1 VRGAGSTLLV
11 LLLVVG
17 GCTGNEET
25 EPVPST
31 RSATDAATGPE
42 NLSGTPQGATL
53 RMAPGR
59 STVRFQIT
67 ALDPP
72 THVYD
77 VRIAAPASAN
87 VGVRIYTWYGATLH
101 VLGSTRNPDWCKV
114 RRRRSVCQLP
124 FPLLE
129 AQRPGLW
136 TVIVTKRSDAA
147 ATVNVVVTFRRP

>member
-1 VRGAGSTLLV
+1 
-11 LLLVVG
+11 VG
-17 GCTGNEET
+17 GCTWGNEET
-25 EPVPST
+25 EPVSTT

-42 NLSGTPQGATL
+42 NLSGTPQGATF

-59 STVRFQIT
+59 STVRFKIT

-77 VRIAAPASAN
+77 VRIVAPDSADI
-87 VGVRIYTWYGATLH
+87 GVRIHTWYGTTLH
-101 VLGSTRNPDWCKV
+101 VLGSTRDPDWCKV
-114 RRRRSVCQLP
+114 RRRRSVCQLS

-147 ATVNVVVTFRRP
+147 ATVKVAVTFRRP

>member
-1 VRGAGSTLLV
+1 VLV
-11 LLLVVG
+11 LLLVAG
-17 GCTGNEET
+17 GCTWGNEKT
-25 EPVPST
+25 EPISPT
-31 RSATDAATGPE
+31 RSVPDTATGPE
-42 NLSGTPQGATL
+42 SFSGQPQGATF

-59 STVRFQIT
+59 STARFKIT

-77 VRIAAPASAN
+77 VRIVAPDSAD
-87 VGVRIYTWYGATLH
+87 VGVRIHTWYGGTLH
-101 VLGSTRNPDWCKV
+101 VLGSTRDPDWCKV

-147 ATVNVVVTFRRP
+147 ATVKVAVTFRRP